1 MARVCQI
8 CGKKPVAGV
17 QYSHSHRQSK
27 KTWKPNI
34 KKVKAVVNGKT
45 KSYPCFIKKCADI
58 ICQHFFYL
66 LTKIFNILLINL
78 GALNTY
84 IFTGDTSLH
93 ILASF

>member
-45 KSYPCFIKKCADI
+45 KRIYVCTSCLKSGRV
-58 ICQHFFYL
+58 
-66 LTKIFNILLINL
+66 TR
-78 GALNTY
+78 AL
-84 IFTGDTSLH
+84 
-93 ILASF
+93 